1 MAKRPWLLHVS
12 HEEMPPPGSLPS
24 EKTIIQEIE
33 EFLQRPDVDIK
44 GDLTREKLVEMSVG
58 ARTLG

>member
-1 MAKRPWLLHVS
+1 MFLMRKC
-12 HEEMPPPGSLPS
+12 LPRVLS
-24 EKTIIQEIE
+24 RQKKTIIQEIE